1 MQTKYKLEHNFSYG
15 WDDSAWLDDGETP
28 LLYETI
34 EEAQEAIKEHISAS
48 VEAFEK
54 GDLSEPYTAEDYR
67 VVPVQ

>member
-1 MQTKYKLEHNFSYG
+1 MKYKLEHNFSYG

-54 GDLSEPYTAEDYR
+54 RDLSEPYNSEDYR
-67 VVPVQ
+67 VVPAE

>member
-28 LLYETI
+28 LLYDTK
-34 EEAQEAIKEHISAS
+34 EEALEAIREHIAHS
-48 VEAFEK
+48 VEAAQK
-54 GDLSEPYTAEDYR
+54 GDLPEPYNSEDYR